1 MLPVR
6 LEPRGEVAVT
16 EQRVGVLGSGRR
28 GQVAVRGEQQV
39 PVDQE
44 PAAMMPLRT
53 DRRQRGGP
61 GGEDRRLDPLRPTP
75 VVAATAGAE
84 APPRA
89 LPPHP
94 HWPPPSEQSG

>member
-6 LEPRGEVAVT
+6 FEPRDEAAVP
-16 EQRVGVLGSGRR
+16 EQRVGVLRGGRG

-44 PAAMMPLRT
+44 PAAVMPLRT

-61 GGEDRRLDPLRPTP
+61 GGEDGRLDPLQPNP
-75 VVAATAGAE
+75 VVAASAGAE

-94 HWPPPSEQSG
+94 H